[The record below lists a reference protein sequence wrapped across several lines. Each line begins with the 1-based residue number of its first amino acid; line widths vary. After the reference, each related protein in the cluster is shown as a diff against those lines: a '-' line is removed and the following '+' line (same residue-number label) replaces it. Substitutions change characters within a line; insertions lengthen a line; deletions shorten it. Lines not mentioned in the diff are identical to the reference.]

1 MSKAEKIVRLLET
14 KGTRRVFELT
24 EGSVETRDGGSVS
37 WRNNNPGNL
46 KLEYAGSADKTVTTP
61 RSYDAALKSAR
72 DRFDGVVALDQ
83 WGNAVFESPEAGRA
97 AHATLLS
104 GRHGDRTIPEM
115 LGRYARDDYTGKADT
130 EAYAKSVYAVGDRQ
144 GVDLRDKKIKDLSA
158 KEFGALLD
166 GMKKVEG
173 FQEGTVTRTPA
184 KTTGS
189 LDAPA
194 DPSKAQP
201 ALSLAQQRVHQMAVE
216 RLSTTPGAHYS
227 PEQIDTIARQAAQLA
242 TTHAGRGE
250 VQGLFLSKDQQT
262 IALKHEFGLS
272 EVGVKDALCR
282 SQDASMVQ
290 QNSTHEA
297 IRSGNTQPQ
306 ALQMAALSR

>member
-14 KGTRRVFELT
+14 KGTRRVFELA

-61 RSYDAALKSAR
+61 RSHDAALKSAR
-72 DRFDGVVALDQ
+72 DRFYGVVALDQ

-97 AHATLLS
+97 VHATLLS

-115 LGRYARDDYTGKADT
+115 LGRYARDDY
-130 EAYAKSVYAVGDRQ
+130 
-144 GVDLRDKKIKDLSA
+144 
-158 KEFGALLD
+158 
-166 GMKKVEG
+166 
-173 FQEGTVTRTPA
+173 
-184 KTTGS
+184 
-189 LDAPA
+189 
-194 DPSKAQP
+194 
-201 ALSLAQQRVHQMAVE
+201 
-216 RLSTTPGAHYS
+216 
-227 PEQIDTIARQAAQLA
+227 
-242 TTHAGRGE
+242 
-250 VQGLFLSKDQQT
+250 
-262 IALKHEFGLS
+262 
-272 EVGVKDALCR
+272 CR